1 MYTHRAQTHT
11 DPCVNDQ
18 SAVRRPPPAQPAHH
32 AGRRGRALRARVA
45 AAAGHWP
52 SAHVICS
59 STTPAGRGDLGPFTP
74 GTRAQAS
81 RAPSRASGE
90 TIPGT
95 GDPAMPKFSP
105 SPRHGSARTL
115 AEVCRKRARQQAEH
129 TTAGPTPGRDQHKQQ
144 CYTHTSV

>member
-52 SAHVICS
+52 SAHVMCS
-59 STTPAGRGDLGPFTP
+59 STTPAGGDLGPFTP